1 MCSFKGTLG
10 LRMYAECQAM
20 ACMLVMAWC
29 KLLHMFMPFHA
40 VGQLLISVW
49 RMLASDV
56 TKWMCIFGFFLIS
69 FSSAIR

>member
-1 MCSFKGTLG
+1 
-10 LRMYAECQAM
+10 M

-29 KLLHMFMPFHA
+29 KLLHMFLPFNA
-40 VGQLLISVW
+40 VGQLLICVW
-49 RMLASDV
+49 RMIASDV